1 METVTQFVE
10 NPTLIGGMVVVIVT
24 LTGFLVGGAK
34 YVTGK
39 LEKVIA
45 ENTKSNFESAETNRL
60 LARSVE
66 DLKDAIEENTKSLFE
81 FRKEQAV
88 FNATIKH
95 I

>member
-1 METVTQFVE
+1 METATEFIKD
-10 NPTLIGGMVVVIVT
+10 PSLIAGMVIVITV
-24 LTGFLVGGAK
+24 LFAFLVRQ
-34 YVTGK
+34 YNYMTGK
-39 LEKVIA
+39 LEQVIS

-66 DLKDAIEENTKSLFE
+66 DLKDAIEENTKNLFE

-88 FNATIKH
+88 FNATIKR